1 MSDETT
7 TDRNAEREA
16 LLAAMNAA
24 DTPASEE
31 PQKSEELASDNQK
44 SDEESP
50 TTPAGEDTTKE
61 LEVEAPKETSNEETE
76 EKPLTNREKKSNE
89 RLDKGWDKLNE
100 EKATLRKEREEI
112 EQMRQQTSDDQ
123 TSPDDYR
130 ELAEKYKEDG
140 ETELAELALEKAN
153 EVESRRKQNERSK
166 VADEIK
172 GAWDE
177 NLKDL
182 QEQFPDLSKSDSE
195 MSRGVE
201 HVLEQRPYLKNYSE
215 GIQDAV
221 EFVNAKIMSKQ
232 VESLQKEKGELETKV
247 AELTK
252 QTSVTGSPPG
262 RESGSKTSADAPQE
276 VVREKLLSA
285 LQDADESQVGL
296 GIFR

>member
-7 TDRNAEREA
+7 TDRNEERES
-16 LLAAMNAA
+16 LLAALNAA
-24 DTPASEE
+24 DTPSSEE
-31 PQKSEELASDNQK
+31 PQKSEELASDNQT
-44 SDEESP
+44 DEESSTAP
-50 TTPAGEDTTKE
+50 TSEDTTKE
-61 LEVEAPKETSNEETE
+61 LEVEAPEQASNEETE
-76 EKPLTNREKKSNE
+76 EKPLSNREKKSNE
-89 RLDKGWDKLNE
+89 RLNRGWDKLNE
-100 EKATLRKEREEI
+100 EKAANKREREEI
-112 EQMRQQTSDDQ
+112 ERMKQQVSDDQ

-140 ETELAELALEKAN
+140 EKELAELALEKAN
-153 EVESRRKQNERSK
+153 EVEARRKQNDRSK

-172 GAWDE
+172 GAWEE

-182 QEQFPDLSKSDSE
+182 QEQFPDLSESDSE

-221 EFVNAKIMSKQ
+221 EFVNAKIMSKE
-232 VESLQKEKGELETKV
+232 VEALQKEKGDLEAKV

-262 RESGSKTSADAPQE
+262 RESGPKVSADAPKEQ
-276 VVREKLLSA
+276 VREKLLSA
-285 LQDADESQVGL
+285 LQAADENQEGL
-296 GIFR
+296 RIFR

>member
-7 TDRNAEREA
+7 TDRNEERES
-16 LLAAMNAA
+16 LLAALNAA
-24 DTPASEE
+24 DTSSSEE
-31 PQKSEELASDNQK
+31 PQKSEELASDNQA
-44 SDEESP
+44 DEESS
-50 TTPAGEDTTKE
+50 TTPTSEDTTKE
-61 LEVEAPKETSNEETE
+61 LEVEAPEQASNEETE
-76 EKPLTNREKKSNE
+76 EKPLSNREKKSNE

-100 EKATLRKEREEI
+100 EKAAIRKEREEI
-112 EQMRQQTSDDQ
+112 EHLKQQASDDQ

-172 GAWDE
+172 GAWNE

-221 EFVNAKIMSKQ
+221 EFVNAKMMSKQ
-232 VESLQKEKGELETKV
+232 VESLQKEKGDLESKV

-252 QTSVTGSPPG
+252 QTSVTGAPPG
-262 RESGSKTSADAPQE
+262 RESGSSLNAQAPQE
-276 VVREKLLSA
+276 QVREKLLSA
-285 LQDADESQVGL
+285 LQQADDSQIGL
-296 GIFR
+296 GIFK